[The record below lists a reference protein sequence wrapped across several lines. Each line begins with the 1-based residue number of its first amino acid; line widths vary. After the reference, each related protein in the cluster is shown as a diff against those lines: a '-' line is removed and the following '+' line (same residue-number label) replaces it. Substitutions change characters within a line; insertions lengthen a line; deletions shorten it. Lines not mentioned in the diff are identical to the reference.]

1 MAGLYAESNE
11 LQMDSDRGLQRALGE
26 APTPTPRTL
35 NGGRTFI
42 QSDAM
47 EPSTSQKRPYSSLD
61 TRGSLPGQDF
71 GTSSPQP
78 LRAYMAALEPADAA
92 LDVGCSGMS
101 FFVAAERDF
110 KPPFR
115 EGQIPLA
122 LPCMLPNILEGLHGL
137 TSDELGDGGRMLVA
151 LDFVVPKRKGCVKP
165 CMKDAAEDIDEGRNL
180 VVGGDEFRVDW
191 SGTFFLL
198 DGRRR
203 EKFPQRVGV
212 QYASNNIHTRAMP
225 RTIAGY
231 TALPFPG
238 AFASYLYVKK
248 HITKSEGTEETELAA
263 DRTAYVVNL
272 PLFATAEQVKELF
285 NEVGAV
291 QSVVMGKA
299 SDGTVA
305 SSAHVVFKSKA
316 TLKQLLKR
324 SVLPAFP
331 GSDVVHDAFEAAIQK
346 YKADRPG
353 LNVLKARA
361 DEFMANFDAE
371 EAARQ
376 EREQLK
382 TRVDADGF
390 QTVVNTKRKRVD
402 QEDLLTYRKKQKSK
416 ELQDFY
422 RFQLREKKRGQL
434 KTLRE
439 RFDEDRQMVEK
450 MKKERKFRPETGT
463 D

>member
-1 MAGLYAESNE
+1 
-11 LQMDSDRGLQRALGE
+11 
-26 APTPTPRTL
+26 
-35 NGGRTFI
+35 
-42 QSDAM
+42 
-47 EPSTSQKRPYSSLD
+47 
-61 TRGSLPGQDF
+61 
-71 GTSSPQP
+71 
-78 LRAYMAALEPADAA
+78 
-92 LDVGCSGMS
+92 
-101 FFVAAERDF
+101 
-110 KPPFR
+110 
-115 EGQIPLA
+115 
-122 LPCMLPNILEGLHGL
+122 
-137 TSDELGDGGRMLVA
+137 
-151 LDFVVPKRKGCVKP
+151 
-165 CMKDAAEDIDEGRNL
+165 
-180 VVGGDEFRVDW
+180 
-191 SGTFFLL
+191 
-198 DGRRR
+198 
-203 EKFPQRVGV
+203 
-212 QYASNNIHTRAMP
+212 MP

-371 EAARQ
+371 EAAERQ

>member
-1 MAGLYAESNE
+1 MHRPAKGFGCGMAAVI
-11 LQMDSDRGLQRALGE
+11 GLQLD
-26 APTPTPRTL
+26 
-35 NGGRTFI
+35 GG
-42 QSDAM
+42 SC
-47 EPSTSQKRPYSSLD
+47 SSHIEE
-61 TRGSLPGQDF
+61 
-71 GTSSPQP
+71 
-78 LRAYMAALEPADAA
+78 YMAALEPADAA

-151 LDFVVPKRKGCVKP
+151 LDFVVPKGKGCVKP

-180 VVGGDEFRVDW
+180 VDW

-422 RFQLREKKRGQL
+422 RFQLREKKRGRTCFRCCLNTVCMVNLVVVEL